1 MNLLVIF
8 KALVIRYLFVY
19 KDMETIFSLH
29 DFFFTKPNTY
39 TCMLSLIEYA

>member
-29 DFFFTKPNTY
+29 DFSL
-39 TCMLSLIEYA
+39 LSQLLIHVCYP